1 MTLREEQIKNISK
14 LIESADYVQNRHLL
28 NVEQIVM
35 LCNTEIEKRID
46 ETFNTFIETCPNLRQ
61 SHDEHRYCINNERSD
76 LHYLREKI
84 KEILK

>member
-46 ETFNTFIETCPNLRQ
+46 ELLKESHKFQWDYVYALRQ
-61 SHDEHRYCINNERSD
+61 V
-76 LHYLREKI
+76 